1 MRAGLII
8 YGSLDTLSGGYLYD
22 RMLVRALLNDGWQV
36 EVFSLPWRDYA
47 QHLGD
52 NLSRTWRE
60 RLRTAAVDVMIQDE
74 LNHPSLV
81 WVNRSLAGRVP
92 YRTVSLVHHL
102 RSSEDHPALPR
113 AFYRMVE
120 RSYLNRVDAV
130 IANSQTTLASV
141 NALLARPLPSLVA
154 YPAGDHLPEP
164 PPAARTESGP
174 LRVLFVGNLIP
185 RKGLHT
191 LLDGLAQAPP
201 AAWQLTV
208 IGRQDADPGYAK
220 EIDARIRRLGANPPV
235 RLLGR
240 VDDAA
245 LAAAYASHDLLAVPS
260 YEGYGIVYLEA
271 MRCGLPVLAS
281 TAGAAREIVTHGR
294 DGFLVAPGDAAAI
307 TAIVTRLAAER
318 ATVAHLRAA
327 ARARYERQ
335 PTWAQSMGAISH
347 WLAEKTVQTEQAKP
361 T

>member
-22 RMLVRALLNDGWQV
+22 RMLVRTLAAEGWEV
-36 EVFSLPWRDYA
+36 EIFSLPWRDYA

-52 NLSRTWRE
+52 NFSRAWLE
-60 RLRTAAVDVMIQDE
+60 RLRRAAVDVMIQDE

-81 WVNRSLAGRVP
+81 WANRRLAGRVP

-102 RSSEDHPALPR
+102 RCSEDHPAILRRLYR
-113 AFYRMVE
+113 ALECVYL
-120 RSYLNRVDAV
+120 RSVDGI

-141 NALLARPLPSLVA
+141 DALLSRPAPSLVA
-154 YPAGDHLPEP
+154 YPAGDHLPAP
-164 PPAARTESGP
+164 PLTNRVESGP

-191 LLDGLAQAPP
+191 LLDGLARIEPSH
-201 AAWQLTV
+201 WQLTV
-208 IGRQDADPGYAK
+208 IGRQDVDRGYTNQMC
-220 EIDARIRRLGANPPV
+220 ARIAALGANAPV

-240 VDDAA
+240 VADDA

-271 MRCGLPVLAS
+271 MRSGLPVLAS
-281 TAGAAREIVTHGR
+281 TAGAAHEIVTDGV
-294 DGFLVAPGDAAAI
+294 DGFLTPPGEAAAI
-307 TAIVTRLAAER
+307 AAIVARLAADR
-318 ATVAHLRAA
+318 ADLARLRAA
-327 ARARYERQ
+327 AQARYARQ
-335 PTWAQSMGAISH
+335 PAWAQSMATVSR
-347 WLAEKTVQTEQAKP
+347 WLAEMVKTQ
-361 T
+361 